1 MRKVVEFAISHTR
14 TTLLVMFTI
23 LIFGIVARMAI
34 PVENEPKVDIPT
46 FLVTIPHEGIS
57 PEDALRLLVA
67 PLEVELKAVDGIK
80 EVSGTGAE
88 HMAVLGVEF
97 KSHVDVDVA
106 RADLREAVNR
116 AQQEFPTTTDEPIIT
131 VTGGHNS
138 RVLQVNLVGRGA
150 PEQLLYRTALDLK
163 SRIESLVS
171 VQRISMQ
178 GAREEFLEI
187 AIDPTQMHAY
197 KLSVEQLIGAI
208 NRNNRLI
215 PAGSLLSGR
224 GSLSINIPSVVE
236 EPNDLLD
243 VPIFADSEKVVTL
256 GDIASIRR
264 TFKDRVSYSHANGE
278 QSISLF
284 VYRRPEA
291 FLINTSK
298 EVEALVED
306 YQSEVPHSM
315 RVFVS
320 SNLASF
326 AERLVTELQGNMIT
340 ALVLVMIVVLATM
353 GFRTSLV
360 VGTAIPVAF
369 LFALIFLWLVGQ
381 SFNFMVMFGMLLG
394 LGMLI
399 DGVIVVT
406 EDADRRLADGV
417 SSAEAYSSAATRMAR
432 PVITST
438 STTLAVFFP
447 LLFWPG
453 TAGAFMSYLPKT
465 VFLVM
470 VGALFYALLFAP
482 ALGNLLMGN
491 KPGKVD
497 SKQSVQ
503 LMWNVD
509 IAALKG
515 FKSLYAKVLSF
526 AVKHAVLTVVVA
538 LVAIYGIFSIYGS
551 KNAGVIFFNENEPQW
566 ANLYVRAQGNLSAD
580 EAYNLVSEVESE
592 MIQVVGL
599 KDINMMSTAGVGQ
612 TEGTRTEFSGGS
624 SADVIGIFFTELVPS
639 DERERSGEDILEE
652 IRERTS
658 KISGIIVEVVPFHGT
673 LTPGKQIA
681 VQFTAEDRT
690 VLEPVVRSVRDYMK
704 NQLEGLRDLEDTLP
718 LGALEWQL
726 SVDRAKAAFYGA
738 DVTTVG
744 LATQLLTTGVKLGE
758 YRPDDAEDSLDIRVR
773 FPSSAR
779 GLDALDDLEVVT
791 QKGAVPI
798 SQFVERTPRIKS
810 DALQRR
816 DQSNMHMIRAAVAPG
831 VLADTKVN
839 EIQAWIDQQG
849 FDPRVNIRFRGTDEE
864 QQESEAYL
872 SKAFSFALLLMFVL
886 LVLHYNNFYHPT
898 LTMLAIVLSTA
909 GVFLG
914 LMLTGQPFSVI
925 LSGIGVLTLAGIVV
939 NNNIVLIDTFNAGS
953 KENPNRDI
961 REVVVLTGLQRL
973 RPVLI
978 TTGTTII
985 GILPL
990 ATDNSIDFINRQW
1003 IFGGP
1008 VSAYWVPLSQAIL
1021 FGLSFATILTLIVT
1035 PALLVL
1041 PTQLKNWYKTI
1052 RGKVP
1057 SVGRLAPFRLSKA
1070 SRVLDSGS

>member
-1 MRKVVEFAISHTR
+1 MRRIVEFAISHTR
-14 TTLLVMFTI
+14 ATLLVMFTI
-23 LIFGIVARMAI
+23 LVFGIVARMAI

-46 FLVTIPHEGIS
+46 FQVTIPHEGIS

-67 PLEVELKAVDGIK
+67 PMEVELKAVNGIK

-88 HMAVLGVEF
+88 HMAVLSVVF
-97 KSHVDVDVA
+97 KSHVNIDVA

-116 AQQEFPTTTDEPIIT
+116 ARQDFPTTTDEPVIT
-131 VTGGHNS
+131 ETGGHNS
-138 RVLQVNLVGRGA
+138 RVLQVNLISQGA
-150 PEQLLYRTALDLK
+150 PEMLLYRTALDLK
-163 SRIESLVS
+163 DRIESLVS

-187 AIDPTQMHAY
+187 AIDPIQMHTY
-197 KLSVEQLIGAI
+197 KLSAEQLIGAI

-243 VPIFADSEKVVTL
+243 IPIFADSDKVVTL

-278 QSISLF
+278 QSITLF

-291 FLINTSK
+291 FLIDTSK
-298 EVEALVED
+298 EVKALVAD
-306 YQSEVPHSM
+306 FQSEVPNSL

-353 GFRTSLV
+353 GFRTSIV
-360 VGTAIPVAF
+360 VGTAIPIAF

-417 SSAEAYSSAATRMAR
+417 SSADAYSSAASRMAR

-470 VGALFYALLFAP
+470 VGALIYALLLAP
-482 ALGNLLMGN
+482 AFGNFLMGN
-491 KPGKVD
+491 RSGNVD
-497 SKQSVQ
+497 SGISVHH
-503 LMWNVD
+503 MWNVD
-509 IAALKG
+509 LSALKG
-515 FKSLYAKVLSF
+515 FKNLYAKVLSF
-526 AVKHAVLTVVVA
+526 TVKHAVLTVLVA
-538 LVAIYGIFSIYGS
+538 LGTVYGIFWLYGS
-551 KNAGVIFFNENEPQW
+551 QSVGVIFFNENEAQW
-566 ANLYVRAQGNLSAD
+566 ANLYVRAQGNLSSD
-580 EAYNLVSEVESE
+580 EAYNLVSEVESQL
-592 MIQVVGL
+592 IQVVGL
-599 KDINMMSTAGVGQ
+599 KDVNMMSTAGVGQ
-612 TEGTRTEFSGGS
+612 TEGTRTEFSGGA

-639 DERERSGEDILEE
+639 DERDRSGDAILEE

-658 KISGIIVEVVPFHGT
+658 QISGIVVEVVPFHGT
-673 LTPGKQIA
+673 LTPGKPIA
-681 VQFTAEDRT
+681 LQFTAEDRS
-690 VLEPVVRSVRDYMK
+690 VLEPVVIAVRDYMK
-704 NQLEGLRDLEDTLP
+704 DQLVGLRDLEDTLP

-744 LATQLLTTGVKLGE
+744 LATQLLSTGVKLGE
-758 YRPDDAEDSLDIRVR
+758 YRPDDAEDALDIRVR
-773 FPSSAR
+773 FPSSSR
-779 GLDALDDLEVVT
+779 GLDTLDDLEVMT
-791 QKGAVPI
+791 STGAVPI
-798 SQFVERTPRIKS
+798 SQFVQRTPRVKS

-816 DQSNMHMIRAAVAPG
+816 DQSNMHMIRAAIAPG

-839 EIQAWIDQQG
+839 EIQAWIDDQD
-849 FDPRVNIRFRGTDEE
+849 FDPRVIIRFRGTDEE
-864 QQESEAYL
+864 QQESQAYL

-886 LVLHYNNFYHPT
+886 LVLHYNNFYHPF

-914 LMLTGQPFSVI
+914 LLLTSQPFSVI

-939 NNNIVLIDTFNAGS
+939 NNNIVLIDTFNAGIR
-953 KENPNRDI
+953 ENPDRDM
-961 REVVVLTGLQRL
+961 REVIVLTGLQRL

-990 ATDNSIDFINRQW
+990 ATDNSIDFINREW

-1021 FGLSFATILTLIVT
+1021 FGLSFATVLTLIVT
-1035 PALLVL
+1035 PALLIL
-1041 PTQLKNWYKTI
+1041 PAQLKSWSGHL
-1052 RGKVP
+1052 RQRMP
-1057 SVGRLAPFRLSKA
+1057 SISGLIPARSSK
-1070 SRVLDSGS
+1070 S